1 MPIVLMLLTTL
12 VTLYLRTE
20 RKIALLALTVAA
32 LLGCGWHGWSL
43 WAIIP
48 SALLLGLALAASGIA
63 VLTLLLAIAATPV
76 RARRVCCA
84 ACAL

>member
-48 SALLLGLALAASGIA
+48 SALLLGLAR
-63 VLTLLLAIAATPV
+63 
-76 RARRVCCA
+76 RARREVDGSADPDA
-84 ACAL
+84 AARLSRE